1 MKLLLRFYDVGSLI
15 SFCSMMSCILIEI
28 IFRNILRM
36 PTPWAEEA
44 SRLFFIWSVFLGSAS
59 AWYRGAHIII
69 QVLVTRLR
77 GRVKS
82 LFKIVVDILT
92 TIFLLVVWFGTI
104 SIMISSYYQ
113 YAQALGISISF
124 FYLGLFLGITG
135 IIIFHFNDMIR
146 TIRYFGASSEGA

>member
-69 QVLVTRLR
+69 RVLVTRLR

-82 LFKIVVDILT
+82 LFKIMVDILT
-92 TIFLLVVWFGTI
+92 TIFLLVVWFCTI

-113 YAQALGISISF
+113 CAQALGISISF

-146 TIRYFGASSEGA
+146 KIRYFGASSEGA